1 MRTHPAVLAAALA
14 CAAVAGEAA
23 QLLVNPG
30 CAVFSYEGDKVVIYQ
45 AEAATRVEATV
56 GGKKRVFVAN
66 SDGLWSVSSVGSV
79 PWRETRWSPDD
90 EWVAALLV
98 VLDRQATGVRSE
110 KGIATAYEPV
120 ASFKPK
126 LERVDYRRDAKGVS
140 GYTVGGVEVH
150 RTEIGAL
157 PGLPPDAF
165 ATPNRQR
172 SGLAKLADATK
183 GLVASDQP
191 KVSSTAGARGVS
203 EEEKKLGNSYNFA
216 AVEKVERTRV
226 DEVEVDAFIRAGK
239 LGGGS

>member
-1 MRTHPAVLAAALA
+1 MAIAVVVALAAAA
-14 CAAVAGEAA
+14 SEAA
-23 QLLVNPG
+23 QLLVSPG
-30 CAVFSYEGDKVVIYQ
+30 RAVFTLEDEKVVVYQ

-56 GGKKRVFVAN
+56 SGKKRVFVADA
-66 SDGLWSVSSVGSV
+66 DGVWSVSSVGSV
-79 PWRETRWSPDD
+79 PWRETRWSEDD
-90 EWVAALLV
+90 EWIAALLV

-126 LERVDYRRDAKGVS
+126 LSRVDYRRDSKGVS
-140 GYTVGGVEVH
+140 GYTVAGVEVR
-150 RTEIGAL
+150 RTEVGPL
-157 PGLPPDAF
+157 TGLAPDAF

-203 EEEKKLGNSYNFA
+203 EEEKKLGNTYNFA

-226 DEVEVDAFIRAGK
+226 DDAEVDAFIRTGK